1 MFTPPHRSR
10 KMDDFLNPSVLSQ
23 QTSLFGVWVLG
34 VSLGLTACTATCL
47 PFMGTWVLGR
57 GGTHIQALRDTA
69 LFVTGRIL
77 AYSLLGAIAAGA
89 GTWLAQV
96 MRGGSGNLV
105 IGMASIGAG
114 IWLLRSG
121 NAHSACSVKRSA
133 GAPPLLLGFSLSL
146 TPCAPLASLLAVC
159 AAAGSIKLGMANGVA
174 FGLGAALT
182 PLLVL
187 LPLISLL
194 GKNLRENREWITG
207 WIRWGA
213 AAVLVVLGLRRIL
226 LGF

>member
-1 MFTPPHRSR
+1 
-10 KMDDFLNPSVLSQ
+10 MDDLLNPALLSQ
-23 QTSLFGVWVLG
+23 PTSLFAVWLLG

-47 PFMGTWVLGR
+47 PFMGAWVLGR
-57 GGTHIQALRDTA
+57 GGSQLQALRDTA
-69 LFVTGRIL
+69 LFVSGRIS
-77 AYSLLGAIAAGA
+77 AYTLLGAVAASA

-96 MRGGSGNLV
+96 MRGGTGNFI
-105 IGMASIGAG
+105 IGAASISAG
-114 IWLLRSG
+114 IWLLQSSRAHAPCSAVRSKDV
-121 NAHSACSVKRSA
+121 S
-133 GAPPLLLGFSLSL
+133 PPFVLGFSLSL

-159 AAAGSIKLGMANGVA
+159 AAAGSVQWGMANGVA

-182 PLLVL
+182 PLLIL

-213 AAVLVVLGLRRIL
+213 ATVLVVLGVRRIV
-226 LGF
+226 LGL

>member
-1 MFTPPHRSR
+1 
-10 KMDDFLNPSVLSQ
+10 MDNFLNPSLLPQ
-23 QTSLFGVWVLG
+23 QTSLFAVWLLG

-57 GGTHIQALRDTA
+57 GGTQMQALRDTV
-69 LFVTGRIL
+69 LFVSGRIL
-77 AYSLLGAIAAGA
+77 AYTLLGAIAAGA

-96 MRGGSGNLV
+96 MRGGTGNFV
-105 IGMASIGAG
+105 IGTASIAAG
-114 IWLLRSG
+114 VWLLRSAKTHVPCSVAG
-121 NAHSACSVKRSA
+121 NA
-133 GAPPLLLGFSLSL
+133 GGTPPLVLGFSLSL

-159 AAAGSIKLGMANGVA
+159 AAAGSVGWGMANGIA

-194 GKNLRENREWITG
+194 GKNLRDNREWLTR
-207 WIRWGA
+207 WVRWGA
-213 AAVLVVLGLRRIL
+213 AAVLIVLGVRRIL
-226 LGF
+226 LAL

>member
-1 MFTPPHRSR
+1 
-10 KMDDFLNPSVLSQ
+10 MDDFLNPALLPQ
-23 QTSLFGVWVLG
+23 QASLFAVWMLG
-34 VSLGLTACTATCL
+34 VSLGLTACTAACL

-57 GGTHIQALRDTA
+57 GGTQIQALRDTA

-77 AYSLLGAIAAGA
+77 AYSLLGAVAAGA

-105 IGMASIGAG
+105 IGLASIVAGA
-114 IWLLRSG
+114 WLLRSG
-121 NAHSACSVKRSA
+121 KAHAPCSVKRSM
-133 GAPPLLLGFSLSL
+133 GTMPPLLLGFSLSL

-182 PLLVL
+182 PLLIL

-194 GKNLRENREWITG
+194 GKQLRENREWITG

-213 AAVLVVLGLRRIL
+213 AAVLVVLGLRRIV

>member
-1 MFTPPHRSR
+1 
-10 KMDDFLNPSVLSQ
+10 MDDFLNPALLPQ
-23 QTSLFGVWVLG
+23 ETTLFAIWMLG

-47 PFMGTWVLGR
+47 PFMGTWILGR
-57 GGTHIQALRDTA
+57 GGSQMQALRDTS

-77 AYSLLGAIAAGA
+77 AYSLLGAIAGGA
-89 GTWLAQV
+89 GMWLSHALK
-96 MRGGSGNLV
+96 SGMGNIV
-105 IGMASIGAG
+105 IGLVSVMAGL
-114 IWLLRSG
+114 WLLLSG
-121 NAHSACSVKRSA
+121 KMHAPCGVTKHQ
-133 GAPPLLLGFSLSL
+133 GGTPPLLLGFSLSL

-159 AAAGSIKLGMANGVA
+159 AAAGSARLGMENGVA

-194 GKNLRENREWITG
+194 GKNLRDNRDWITR

-213 AAVLVVLGLRRIL
+213 AAVLLALGLRRIFL
-226 LGF
+226 VF

>member
-1 MFTPPHRSR
+1 MG
-10 KMDDFLNPSVLSQ
+10 DFLNPSLLPE
-23 QTSLFGVWVLG
+23 QTSLFAVWLLG

-57 GGTHIQALRDTA
+57 GGSQLQALRDTA

-77 AYSLLGAIAAGA
+77 AYTLLGAIAAGA

-96 MRGGSGNLV
+96 MRGGTGNFF
-105 IGMASIGAG
+105 IGAASIAAG
-114 IWLLRSG
+114 LWLLQSSKAHEPC
-121 NAHSACSVKRSA
+121 NASRKA
-133 GAPPLLLGFSLSL
+133 GGTPPLVLGFSLSL

-159 AAAGSIKLGMANGVA
+159 AAAGSIGWGMANGVA

-194 GKNLRENREWITG
+194 GKNLRDNRAWLTR
-207 WIRWGA
+207 WVRWGA
-213 AAVLVVLGLRRIL
+213 AAVLIVLGVRRIL
-226 LGF
+226 LAL

>member
-1 MFTPPHRSR
+1 
-10 KMDDFLNPSVLSQ
+10 MDDLLNTSLLPQ
-23 QTSLFGVWVLG
+23 QTTLFTVWLLG

-57 GGTHIQALRDTA
+57 GGTQKQALRDTV
-69 LFVTGRIL
+69 LFVSGRIL
-77 AYSLLGAIAAGA
+77 AYTLLGALAAGA
-89 GTWLAQV
+89 GAWLAQV
-96 MRGGSGNLV
+96 MRGGAGNFF
-105 IGMASIGAG
+105 IGAASLAAG
-114 IWLLRSG
+114 LWLLRPAKAHASCDAAR
-121 NAHSACSVKRSA
+121 NA
-133 GAPPLLLGFSLSL
+133 GTTPPLLLGFSLSL

-159 AAAGSIKLGMANGVA
+159 AAAGSVRLGMASGAA

-194 GKNLRENREWITG
+194 GKNLRDNREWLTR

-213 AAVLVVLGLRRIL
+213 AAVLILLGLRRIL
-226 LGF
+226 LVI

>member
-1 MFTPPHRSR
+1 
-10 KMDDFLNPSVLSQ
+10 MDDFLNPALLPQ
-23 QTSLFGVWVLG
+23 QTSLFAVWLLG

-57 GGTHIQALRDTA
+57 GGTQLQALRDTA
-69 LFVTGRIL
+69 LFVSGRIL
-77 AYSLLGAIAAGA
+77 AYCLLGAIAAGA

-96 MRGGSGNLV
+96 MRGGTGNHI
-105 IGMASIGAG
+105 IGLASIAAG
-114 IWLLRSG
+114 LWLLRSAK
-121 NAHSACSVKRSA
+121 AHAPCRVARGA
-133 GAPPLLLGFSLSL
+133 GSTPPLLLGFSLSL

-159 AAAGSIKLGMANGVA
+159 AAAGSIQWGMANGVA

-194 GKNLRENREWITG
+194 GKHLRDNREWITR

-213 AAVLVVLGLRRIL
+213 AAVLIVLGLRRIL
-226 LGF
+226 LAL